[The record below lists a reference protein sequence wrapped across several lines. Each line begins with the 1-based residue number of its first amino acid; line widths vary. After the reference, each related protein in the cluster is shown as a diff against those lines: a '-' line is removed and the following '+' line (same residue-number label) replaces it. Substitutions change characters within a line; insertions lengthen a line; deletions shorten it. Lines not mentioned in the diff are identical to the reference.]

1 MNIETT
7 LYSPLLMAR
16 WNKILTLDKPQQDL
30 SKKYDLHLSTKQYP
44 RMHDRLAAILA
55 SKIIPTG
62 TVMRNIGLCP
72 STDFPW
78 RCVHTN
84 EDNDH
89 VFQYQK
95 GYITWEM
102 FSKVL
107 HKWGDQNKS
116 IPSDNIS
123 HPMRHIIFAQG
134 LDPIPS
140 TFPTFPCF

>member
-72 STDFPW
+72 STDFP
-78 RCVHTN
+78 
-84 EDNDH
+84 
-89 VFQYQK
+89 
-95 GYITWEM
+95 
-102 FSKVL
+102 
-107 HKWGDQNKS
+107 
-116 IPSDNIS
+116 
-123 HPMRHIIFAQG
+123 
-134 LDPIPS
+134 
-140 TFPTFPCF
+140 